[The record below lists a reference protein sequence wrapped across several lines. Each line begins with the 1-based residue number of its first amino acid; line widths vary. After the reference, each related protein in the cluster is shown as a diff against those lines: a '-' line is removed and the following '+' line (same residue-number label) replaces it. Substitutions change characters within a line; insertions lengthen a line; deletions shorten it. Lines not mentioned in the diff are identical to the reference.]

1 MEKTNYLILGS
12 GVAGLTFALKMAGQ
26 YPERKITIIT
36 KGDEDESNTKYA
48 QGGVAIVTSE
58 INDSYQDHIEDT
70 LIAGAGLCDLPVV
83 EMVIKNGPKRLQ
95 ELIFWG
101 TKFDKTQTGKFDL
114 GMEGGHS
121 ANRVLHHKDQT
132 GFEIERKILKQI
144 HLQENIE
151 MLSHHF
157 AIDLL
162 IQDNQCFGAK
172 VFNIKT
178 KETKK
183 FLADYT
189 ILATGGIGNTY
200 QHTSNP
206 EIATGDGIAMAK
218 RAGAKISDMEFIQFH
233 PTVFYEKESKN
244 KFLISEAVRGFGAY
258 LKNKSGERFLYNT
271 DSRGELASRDIV
283 SQAIDLELKN
293 SGAACVYL
301 DCTHLDIDAF
311 KKHFPTIYQTCLS
324 KGVNPERDWIPV
336 VPAQHYLCGGVNVNT
351 NGQTSIENLFAC
363 GEVSRTGLHGANRL
377 ASNSLLEALVYADNI
392 YQFLAEQK
400 INSEGNSFISDCEI
414 QELSPISKGN
424 EIQLQDLKSELQVL
438 MSSSVGI
445 VRNDADLKIAQNR
458 MNEWKS
464 ILENTTTKH
473 LLNWKMLEL
482 LNQIEVGILIIEH
495 SLKRQENCGGFMK
508 MNESSNDLIIK

>member
-1 MEKTNYLILGS
+1 MEKMNYLIMGS
-12 GVAGLTFALKMAGQ
+12 GVAGLTFALKIANRF
-26 YPERKITIIT
+26 PERKITIIT

-58 INDSYQDHIEDT
+58 ITDSYQNHIEDT
-70 LIAGAGLCDLPVV
+70 LLAGGGMCDLPVV

-95 ELIFWG
+95 ELISWG
-101 TKFDKTQTGKFDL
+101 ADFDKAQNGNLDL
-114 GMEGGHS
+114 GKEGGHS
-121 ANRVLHHKDQT
+121 ANRVVHHKDQT

-172 VFNIKT
+172 VFHVKT
-178 KETKK
+178 KETID
-183 FLADYT
+183 FLSDYT

-218 RAGAKISDMEFIQFH
+218 RAGANISDMEFIQFH

-244 KFLISEAVRGFGAY
+244 KFLISEAVRGFGAH
-258 LKNKSGERFLYNT
+258 LKNKSGERFLFKT

-283 SQAIDLELKN
+283 SQAIDLEIKN
-293 SGAACVYL
+293 SGAECVYL
-301 DCTHLDIDAF
+301 DCTHLDMNAL
-311 KKHFPTIYQTCLS
+311 KNHFPTIFQTCLS

-351 NGQTSIENLFAC
+351 NGQTSIKRLLAC

-392 YQFLAEQK
+392 YKHLAEIEIVSLDYPLK
-400 INSEGNSFISDCEI
+400 KESENQQAIDSFTT
-414 QELSPISKGN
+414 GN
-424 EIQLQDLKSELQVL
+424 EIQMQDLKSELQAL

-445 VRNDADLKIAQNR
+445 VRNDSDLMIAKNR
-458 MNEWKS
+458 MTEWKS
-464 ILENTTTKH
+464 ILEKTIQTH
-473 LLNWKMLEL
+473 SINWKMLEL
-482 LNQIEVGILIIEH
+482 LNQIEVGLLIIEH

-508 MNESSNDLIIK
+508 MNY